1 MPDNTQDGGLAAVP
15 AETPNQAMQTG
26 DNVSADQYAAAQAK
40 KMLER
45 MAKAN
50 PPAEAELEA
59 VAEDA
64 EAVAEPE
71 SGSEEKAPDP
81 APDDKEQQEGGEEPA
96 ETDDEVLSQYEP
108 KTQEK
113 LNKRFKELTR
123 ARDEEKAKAEAI
135 AAEKARV
142 QQELEML
149 RAELAAKQQE
159 PAQDPVVVPVDDPS
173 DLTAKASTE
182 ADLAKVEQEAKATLD
197 FIEDNEALINR
208 AIARDED
215 TVKLSDGTEYNVQA
229 VLKAKRLAKQQV
241 EKYVPA
247 RKGYLQMRNQT
258 VAVAQQKFPALFKRD
273 TPEYQTL
280 QQTLRQYP
288 ALRQVPNLEL
298 MFGYALTGLQAE
310 AAMVKQAEAAKA
322 VKPASATPAKTG
334 ADTTPAVAPVKPKA
348 SSPRKA
354 VEEQLARAEKEFD
367 KDGSDSA
374 YQKVQLL
381 RAKLKQLK

>member
-15 AETPNQAMQTG
+15 AATPTEAMPVS

-50 PPAEAELEA
+50 PPAEAEPEA
-59 VAEDA
+59 VAEDT
-64 EAVAEPE
+64 EPVAESE
-71 SGSEEKAPDP
+71 SGSEEKAPDQP
-81 APDDKEQQEGGEEPA
+81 TDEKEQPKEGEEQA
-96 ETDDEVLSQYEP
+96 DTDDDDVLSQYEP

-113 LNKRFKELTR
+113 LKKRIGKEVEKRRL
-123 ARDEEKAKAEAI
+123 AEEKAAAEAAERAKLQAEVERLKAE
-135 AAEKARV
+135 
-142 QQELEML
+142 QSQ
-149 RAELAAKQQE
+149 
-159 PAQDPVVVPVDDPS
+159 PAPEVEPVVVPVDDPN
-173 DLTAKASTE
+173 DLTAKASSE

-208 AIARDED
+208 AIARDEE

-247 RKGYLQMRNQT
+247 RKGYLQVRTQ
-258 VAVAQQKFPALFKRD
+258 AIAAAQQKFPALFKRD
-273 TPEYQTL
+273 TQEYQTL
-280 QQTLRQYP
+280 QQTIRQYP

-298 MFGYALTGLQAE
+298 MFGYALHGLQAE
-310 AAMVKQAEAAKA
+310 AAMAKQAEAAKA

-334 ADTTPAVAPVKPKA
+334 ADTAPAVAPVRPKA

-354 VEEQLARAEKEFD
+354 VEEQLARAEKSFE

-374 YQKVQLL
+374 YQQVQLL

>member
-15 AETPNQAMQTG
+15 AETSNQAMQT

-50 PPAEAELEA
+50 PPAEAEPEA
-59 VAEDA
+59 VAE
-64 EAVAEPE
+64 ETEPVAESE
-71 SGSEEKAPDP
+71 SGSEEKAPDQP
-81 APDDKEQQEGGEEPA
+81 TDEKEQPKEGEEQA
-96 ETDDEVLSQYEP
+96 DTDDDEVLSQYEP

-113 LNKRFKELTR
+113 LKKRIGKEVEKRRL
-123 ARDEEKAKAEAI
+123 AEEKAAAEAAERAKLQAEVERLKAE
-135 AAEKARV
+135 
-142 QQELEML
+142 Q
-149 RAELAAKQQE
+149 
-159 PAQDPVVVPVDDPS
+159 AQAPEQTPEPVVVPVDDPN
-173 DLTAKASTE
+173 DLTAKAATE

-208 AIARDED
+208 AIARDEE
-215 TVKLSDGTEYNVQA
+215 TIKLSDGTEYNVQA
-229 VLKAKRLAKQQV
+229 ILKAKRLAKQQV

-247 RKGYLQMRNQT
+247 RKGYLQTRNQA

-273 TPEYQTL
+273 TQEYQTL
-280 QQTLRQYP
+280 QQTIRQYP

-298 MFGYALTGLQAE
+298 MFGYALAGLQAE
-310 AAMVKQAEAAKA
+310 AAMAKQAEAAKA

-334 ADTTPAVAPVKPKA
+334 ADTAPAVAPVKAKP

-367 KDGSDSA
+367 KDGSDKA
-374 YQKVQLL
+374 YQQVQLL